1 MANRVE
7 QEKVGKEGLLRDGVH
22 RELIEE
28 IMSLTD
34 EEVRLVT
41 HLLAS
46 SQILL
51 HQEQPERCLRP
62 YL

>member
-1 MANRVE
+1 MANRIE
-7 QEKVGKEGLLRDGVH
+7 QEKAGKGELLRDGVH

-34 EEVRLVT
+34 EEVQLVT

-46 SQILL
+46 SRILL
-51 HQEQPERCLRP
+51 HQEQPERCLHP